1 MSGGDWTDPSWT
13 ADAPPAAPYYRPQNR
28 RHLVKKR
35 LLEIAAAAA
44 AIWVVYAF
52 VFSDYG
58 LQNLLVLKGREAA
71 LKNEIALL
79 RDDHATLLDEK
90 GALKSD
96 PRKLER
102 VARESFK
109 MGREGERLYVLVP
122 VDSLGAPLDQNSL
135 RTPSKL
141 PLDAPEGAR

>member
-1 MSGGDWTDPSWT
+1 MSGSDWTDPAWS

-71 LKNEIALL
+71 LKSEIAALHEK
-79 RDDHATLLDEK
+79 HATLLDEEE
-90 GALKSD
+90 ALKSD

-102 VARESFK
+102 VAREVFK
-109 MGREGERLYVLVP
+109 MGREGERTYILVP
-122 VDSLGAPLDQNSL
+122 VDSLGAPRYQNSL
-135 RTPSKL
+135 REPSKM